1 MTTLSTPPVPAPA
14 AGIVPT
20 AGPASAAL
28 GMLRRREVQLLVAIL
43 GLFAVCT
50 ALHPQF
56 GVSSNIAFI
65 LADSVTV
72 MIVATGQTIVVLG
85 RGIDLSVSPVLGI
98 AVIGIGFLAQD
109 HNLNIWLALLLAV
122 LIGAGLGMG
131 NGFLVSVVGIPP
143 IIATLAT
150 LTIYGGW
157 QFIICGG
164 ESVVSVPA
172 AYNNFGNANLLPVVP
187 WLVVI
192 GVGVVAATHFFLTR
206 TVTGRSIYAVGNNA
220 DGRIPGRD
228 PGPAPSCSRPT
239 SSAGSWRGWRL
250 SIYLCQIGSATSTT
264 GTDSNTNLMSIAA
277 TLIGGTTLLGGRGRA
292 HRECLGGG
300 VLVRGVA
307 GDDQLPDQR
316 ALGPSRRWGVHTYRG
331 RRGPQGGAGPPDVP
345 SKPPS
350 SGEAGS
356 MSATP
361 TRPSARRARA
371 RTAGRQETT
380 WVVTVTVLLVA
391 VLAYFCL
398 AVPDFRE
405 LGASGILRPVRGVPL
420 HRADRPG

>member
-192 GVGVVAATHFFLTR
+192 GVGVVAATYFFLTR

-220 DGRIPGRD
+220 DAAFRAGIPVRRILFTTYVICGFL
-228 PGPAPSCSRPT
+228 
-239 SSAGSWRGWRL
+239 AGL
-250 SIYLCQIGSATSTT
+250 AAFIYLCQIGSATSTT

-277 TLIGGTTLLGGRGRA
+277 TLIGGTTLLGGRGRPV
-292 HRECLGGG
+292 GS
-300 VLVRGVA
+300 
-307 GDDQLPDQR
+307 
-316 ALGPSRRWGVHTYRG
+316 ALGAVFLSEALQAMISFRINELWDPAGVG
-331 RRGPQGGAGPPDVP
+331 VFILIA
-345 SKPPS
+345 
-350 SGEAGS
+350 
-356 MSATP
+356 
-361 TRPSARRARA
+361 
-371 RTAGRQETT
+371 
-380 WVVTVTVLLVA
+380 VVADRKGV
-391 VLAYFCL
+391 
-398 AVPDFRE
+398 
-405 LGASGILRPVRGVPL
+405 PVRQMFRQSL
-420 HRADRPG
+420 RQAARPAQ